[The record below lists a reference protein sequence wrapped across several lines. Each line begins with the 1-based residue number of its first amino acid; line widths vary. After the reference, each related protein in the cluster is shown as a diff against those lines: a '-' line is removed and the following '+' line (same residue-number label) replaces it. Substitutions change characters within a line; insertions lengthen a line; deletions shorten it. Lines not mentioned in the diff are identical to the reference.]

1 MITGLGRWDMPRLNF
16 NSLPKFLSQNL
27 SKDSGSAILE
37 FVGFG
42 LILQVPLLMMAVS
55 FAEVQQTQFAAE
67 AIARHSLRS
76 FVLLG
81 TPVSEAAAEIISDF
95 RLTTQPNLQMSC
107 RPVGDCDS
115 PGSTITLNVLLG
127 KAQAQSVMRHP

>member
-1 MITGLGRWDMPRLNF
+1 MPPLNF
-16 NSLPKFLSQNL
+16 NNLQNFLSHKLHN
-27 SKDSGSAILE
+27 DAGSAILE

-42 LILQVPLLMMAVS
+42 LLLQVPLLMMAVN

-76 FVLLG
+76 FVLMG
-81 TPVSEAAAEIISDF
+81 TPVSEAAAEIITDF
-95 RLTTQPNLQMSC
+95 RLTTQPSLQMSC
-107 RPVGDCDS
+107 RPVGDCEI
-115 PGSTITLNVLLG
+115 PGSTITLKVLLG

>member
-1 MITGLGRWDMPRLNF
+1 MPLPNF
-16 NSLPKFLSQNL
+16 NNFRRDLCQQL

-42 LILQVPLLMMAVS
+42 LLVQIPLLMMAVN
-55 FAEVQQTQFAAE
+55 FAEVQQAQFAAE

-76 FVLLG
+76 FVLMG
-81 TPVSEAAAEIISDF
+81 TPVSEAAAEIVADF
-95 RLTTQPNLQMSC
+95 KLTTQPSLQMSC
-107 RPVGDCDS
+107 RPAGDCESPDS
-115 PGSTITLNVLLG
+115 IITLRVVLG

>member
-1 MITGLGRWDMPRLNF
+1 MPPLNF
-16 NSLPKFLSQNL
+16 NSLINFFSQKWHN
-27 SKDSGSAILE
+27 DSGSAILE

-42 LILQVPLLMMAVS
+42 LILQVPLLMMAVN

-81 TPVSEAAAEIISDF
+81 TPVSEAAAEIIADF
-95 RLTTQPNLQMSC
+95 RLTTQPSLQMSC
-107 RPVGDCDS
+107 RPVGDCES
-115 PGSTITLNVLLG
+115 PGSTITLRVLLG